1 MSRHR
6 SRCCCCSCS
15 CCSSPL
21 SAAFSSCCSSPGA
34 VTAAESPRPTDRYKQ
49 ENKDNSP
56 YYSVKMKCDFNCN
69 HVNSGPVLAKPEI
82 SKKLESGTPEYFQ
95 DFCEDCIKG
104 NRSLSYTGPQN
115 VSPRIVELITENK
128 PVHNKENQILQRL
141 DASSESEELESSRL
155 YEDSGYSS
163 FSHQN
168 SPSEQ
173 EYDSLLLSRN
183 FIVSPKPCLLQNQS
197 TGQFPNK
204 NLLPILHFEEV
215 VCSTLKKNAKRNPK
229 VDWETVER
237 IVAHG
242 DFGLHNVIGRK
253 MGLDRLDV
261 LSELFQRGLKHI
273 LINILKHL
281 SELDL
286 INVARVSA
294 TWKKILKDNKG
305 AFHLYSTAMKKA
317 TENTA
322 KFSPHAATRE
332 YVLVRAALASVQKS
346 TTQAPNGS
354 KKVSQ
359 LKLSDQGVST
369 YSRHN
374 EFSEVAKTLKKN
386 ESLKACIHCNS
397 PAKYDP
403 YLQRATCKRES
414 CGFDFCT
421 RCLCNYHI
429 TKDCLNE
436 KTLKANSKVGPL
448 PGSKKSKKNL
458 RRL

>member
-6 SRCCCCSCS
+6 SRCSY
-15 CCSSPL
+15 CSSPL
-21 SAAFSSCCSSPGA
+21 STTSSSCCSSPGA

-49 ENKDNSP
+49 EDKDNNP

-69 HVNSGPVLAKPEI
+69 HVNSEPTFAKPEI
-82 SKKLESGTPEYFQ
+82 SKKLESGTPEYLE
-95 DFCEDCIKG
+95 DFCKDCIKDDK
-104 NRSLSYTGPQN
+104 NLSSTGPQN
-115 VSPRIVELITENK
+115 VSPRIVELKTENR
-128 PVHNKENQILQRL
+128 PVHNKENQALQRL

-163 FSHQN
+163 FSHQS
-168 SPSEQ
+168 SPGEQ
-173 EYDSLLLSRN
+173 EYNSLLSSGN
-183 FIVSPKPCLLQNQS
+183 FIVSPKPCHLQNES
-197 TGQFPNK
+197 TEQFPNK

-237 IVAHG
+237 VVANG

-253 MGLDRLDV
+253 MGLDRLDI

-273 LINILKHL
+273 LANILKCL
-281 SELDL
+281 SEMDL

-305 AFHLYSTAMKKA
+305 AFHLYSAAMKKA
-317 TENTA
+317 TENTT
-322 KFSPHAATRE
+322 KFSAYAATRE

-346 TTQAPNGS
+346 TAQVLMHA
-354 KKVSQ
+354 KKAQ
-359 LKLSDQGVST
+359 PRLSDQGVST
-369 YSRHN
+369 YSRHT

-386 ESLKACIHCNS
+386 ESLRACIHCNS

-403 YLQRATCKRES
+403 YLQRATCNRES

-421 RCLCNYHI
+421 KCFCNYHI
-429 TKDCLNE
+429 TKDCSNE
-436 KTLKANSKVGPL
+436 KPLKANSTVGPL

>member
-6 SRCCCCSCS
+6 SGCP

-21 SAAFSSCCSSPGA
+21 SAASSPCCSGPGPA
-34 VTAAESPRPTDRYKQ
+34 TAAETPLPTDKYKQ

-56 YYSVKMKCDFNCN
+56 YYSVKMKYDFNCN
-69 HVNSGPVLAKPEI
+69 HVDSGPTFAKPEI
-82 SKKLESGTPEYFQ
+82 SKKLESGTPECLE
-95 DFCEDCIKG
+95 DFCNECITDDK
-104 NRSLSYTGPQN
+104 NLSSAGPQN
-115 VSPRIVELITENK
+115 VNPRIVELKTENGLM
-128 PVHNKENQILQRL
+128 HNKENQALQNL
-141 DASSESEELESSRL
+141 DASGESEELESSRL

-163 FSHQN
+163 FSHQS
-168 SPSEQ
+168 SPGEQ
-173 EYDSLLLSRN
+173 EYNSLLLPRN
-183 FIVSPKPCLLQNQS
+183 FMVSPKPCLLQNQS
-197 TGQFPNK
+197 TEQFPNK

-215 VCSTLKKNAKRNPK
+215 VCSTLKKNTKRNPK

-253 MGLDRLDV
+253 MGLDQLDI

-273 LINILKHL
+273 LANILKCL
-281 SELDL
+281 SEMDL

-305 AFHLYSTAMKKA
+305 ALHLYSAAMRKA
-317 TENTA
+317 TESTT
-322 KFSPHAATRE
+322 KFSAHAATRE
-332 YVLVRAALASVQKS
+332 YVLVRTALASVQKS
-346 TTQAPNGS
+346 TVQVPNAS
-354 KKVSQ
+354 KKGSQ
-359 LKLSDQGVST
+359 PKLSDQGVSI
-369 YSRHN
+369 YSRHT

-386 ESLKACIHCNS
+386 ESLRACIHCNS

-403 YLQRATCKRES
+403 FLQRATCNRES

-421 RCLCNYHI
+421 RCLCSYHI
-429 TKDCLNE
+429 TKDCSNE
-436 KTLKANSKVGPL
+436 KPFKANSTVGPL